1 MGFIKQQTELG
12 GAPSTKA
19 ERLDV
24 ALQSPSAGITA
35 GGKITPRIY
44 GDIIVLKKYSKIV

>member
-1 MGFIKQQTELG
+1 MFFPITS
-12 GAPSTKA
+12 AASFTKA

-24 ALQSPSAGITA
+24 ALQSPSAGVTA
-35 GGKITPRIY
+35 GGKITPRID